1 MRKHLEY
8 IEPKRSPIGHYLQRA
23 TAWLG
28 DSQVRYDIRE
38 SRANARLLGL
48 EIAKCGVMRNRP
60 LVPLAIIDMV
70 TQIYGRSALA
80 TSVRDYGEQMSNGLL
95 KALLGEGIAN
105 AIERDEHRF
114 DVGYWEPVAWA
125 NERWFKDSP
134 LRLLHSLHM
143 PKEEAN
149 LGMVAFAESP
159 AKLMADK
166 FTVMKPGRY
175 LSRFFSDK
183 MEESTIKKWADKVAA
198 VGMPLSPLQFIEH
211 DDSDGWVRVYKDG
224 CYSCMKGNEA
234 VQVYAHDKSV
244 LRLAYQMR
252 GTEIV
257 TRAIVREDTETKQYI
272 RAYPNTTNDEC
283 QKLHTA
289 MVSALEAAGY
299 EHGNLKGVLL
309 DSIEYEG
316 DSDRYVCPYLDSGN
330 RGSYVHLTV
339 VRVDGRECLRV
350 GNSGMGGQQQD
361 GYVSEENMQ
370 RCEDCDETM
379 TEDESRYIESCER
392 TVCESC
398 RDDGYTPAIG
408 RRGDENWYSNDDVIY
423 CESNGTHYLEE
434 YASDNEVYQC
444 EVNGNWYKS
453 EDMVMTSQGMVH
465 TDRAVEL
472 AVEDSDGNSWAAEGD
487 TVTTHDGRVI
497 HEDDA
502 VMKTV
507 YFHKDDDIENDQT
520 PVVAAQQAA

>member
-1 MRKHLEY
+1 MKRHLNY
-8 IEPKRSPIGHYLQRA
+8 VEPKRSPIGHYLQRIA
-23 TAWLG
+23 I
-28 DSQVRYDIRE
+28 S
-38 SRANARLLGL
+38 SPKKNRADARLLGL
-48 EIAKCGVMRNRP
+48 EIAKCGVMKHKP

-80 TSVRDYGEQMSNGLL
+80 TSVRNYGEQMSNGLL
-95 KALLGEGIAN
+95 KSLLGEEMAI
-105 AIERDEHRF
+105 AIERDETRF
-114 DVGYWEPVAWA
+114 ANGHWENVAWA
-125 NERWFKDSP
+125 NEFWFRNSP
-134 LRLLHSLHM
+134 LRLLHSLHL
-143 PKEEAN
+143 PREEAN

-198 VGMPLSPLQFIEH
+198 AGIPLSPLQFIEH
-211 DDSDGWVRVYKDG
+211 DDAHGWVRVYKDG
-224 CYSCMKGNEA
+224 CYSCMKGDEA

-257 TRAIVREDTETKQYI
+257 TRAIVREDTEPKQYI

-299 EHGNLKGVLL
+299 EHGNLRGVLL

-330 RGSYVHLTV
+330 RGSYVYLTV

-350 GNSGMGGQQQD
+350 GNSGMDGQQQD

-370 RCEDCDETM
+370 TCANCGDSM
-379 TEDESRYIESCER
+379 HEDESAYIESCDR

-398 RDDGYTPAIG
+398 RDNYYTSAIG
-408 RRGDENWYSNDDVIY
+408 RGGHEDWHSNDDCIY
-423 CESNGTHYLEE
+423 CEINDHHYVER
-434 YASDNEVYQC
+434 YASENGIYLC
-444 EVNGNWYKS
+444 EVSGDWY
-453 EDMVMTSQGMVH
+453 EEGDMVSTSRGMVH
-465 TDRAVEL
+465 TDNAVEL
-472 AVEDSDGNSWAAEGD
+472 AVEDSDGNSWAAESD

-497 HEDDA
+497 HENDA
-502 VMKTV
+502 VMRTV

-520 PVVAAQQAA
+520 PVVAAQQVA